1 MTSVIVALVWACALV
16 YAAHRLACAFE
27 TGVATFARAAWPAP
41 EEAEPLVVIP
51 DDLAALAMQYDE
63 EWAQEDVLKA
73 MRERFEQRKD
83 WNLVRQAYG
92 VAPTDEATT

>member
-1 MTSVIVALVWACALV
+1 
-16 YAAHRLACAFE
+16 
-27 TGVATFARAAWPAP
+27 
-41 EEAEPLVVIP
+41 VVIP